1 MIKYSLFLSICLL
14 VQIGFAQ
21 PESLGD
27 NINTTYDEILPVIS
41 PDEKTIYF
49 IRANHPQNSHGE
61 TGSQDI
67 WFSQRMN
74 TSSDW
79 GPAKRMPNPFNKRKY
94 NSIYTVS
101 PDGNQIVLAGSYK
114 NGRYMGPG
122 VSVSK
127 RNGRVW
133 SSPVALQIKNY
144 DKLANGKFSSAFM
157 SYDNKVLILS
167 FCSKKSGRQS
177 KKGDLYVSF
186 KQQNNVWS
194 EPVGLGKNIN
204 YGSSSEFSPFL
215 GADMKT
221 LFFASDRK
229 GGEGSVD
236 IYKTVR
242 EDDSWK
248 KWSDPVNL
256 GPKVNTEGF
265 DAYYSISAS
274 GEYAYMVKYEDQADI
289 IRMALSP
296 DQRPK
301 PVALLMADIVDDKT
315 GEKVKSSLVI
325 ENAETGR
332 AMRTIDQTGRDGIKT
347 ILQLGRSYRLVARA
361 SGYTSKSLPLD
372 LAKENLYKEIKKNIR
387 LVKPDPTAELA
398 INEKKGAI
406 GEGDLSEASGK
417 ANGGV
422 NAGKEG
428 NLASDASGAGNGLA
442 TGTQNGNTN
451 GQGAISGT
459 NAGKNSLGGPNA
471 GNAKPVK
478 VDDGIDSKLLLKDRL
493 ITLDPN
499 EKLTP
504 MPLKDIGVTP
514 LFFET
519 RSADINPAYNR
530 DLYRIYL
537 SMKANPKIRLVI
549 KGHADDVGA
558 EDTNQNLSETRAE
571 SVKGRLISLG
581 VPPNRMKTVGYGEEN
596 PVMENSTNL
605 GRGVNRRVDF
615 QVIAPRK
622 RKK

>member
-74 TSSDW
+74 TSADW

-122 VSVSK
+122 VSISK

-133 SSPVALQIKNY
+133 SSPVSLQIKNY

-157 SYDNKVLILS
+157 SHDNKVLILS
-167 FCSKKSGRQS
+167 FCSKKSGKQS

-194 EPVGLGKNIN
+194 EPVSLGKNIN
-204 YGSSSEFSPFL
+204 YASSSEFSPFL
-215 GADMKT
+215 GADLKT

-289 IRMALSP
+289 IRMALSA

-372 LAKENLYKEIKKNIR
+372 LSKENLYKEIKKDIR
-387 LVKPDPTAELA
+387 LVTAELTA
-398 INEKKGAI
+398 QLASNENGAKGD
-406 GEGDLSEASGK
+406 GDLSEASGQTT
-417 ANGGV
+417 GGA

-428 NLASDASGAGNGLA
+428 NLAADASGAGNGLV
-442 TGTQNGNTN
+442 TGAQDADAN
-451 GQGAISGT
+451 GQNTI
-459 NAGKNSLGGPNA
+459 AGNNSLGGLNT
-471 GNAKPVK
+471 GTTKPIK

-519 RSADINPAYNR
+519 RSAEINPAYNR

-537 SMKANPKIRLVI
+537 SMKANPKMRLVI

-581 VPPNRMKTVGYGEEN
+581 VPPNRMKTVGYGEDN
-596 PVMENSTNL
+596 PVMENSSNL

>member
-74 TSSDW
+74 ASADW

-101 PDGNQIVLAGSYK
+101 PDGNQIVIAGSYK

-122 VSVSK
+122 VSISK

-133 SSPVALQIKNY
+133 SSPVSLQIKNY

-157 SYDNKVLILS
+157 SYDNKVLLLS
-167 FCSKKSGRQS
+167 FCSKKSGKQS

-194 EPVGLGKNIN
+194 EPVSLGKNIN
-204 YGSSSEFSPFL
+204 YPSSSEFSPFL
-215 GADMKT
+215 GADLKT

-289 IRMALSP
+289 VRMALSA

-372 LAKENLYKEIKKNIR
+372 LSKENLYKEIKKDIR

-398 INEKKGAI
+398 ANGKGAN
-406 GEGDLSEASGK
+406 GEGDLSEASGQST
-417 ANGGV
+417 GGA
-422 NAGKEG
+422 NAGKGG

-442 TGTQNGNTN
+442 TGNQGAN
-451 GQGAISGT
+451 GQGAIAGT
-459 NAGKNSLGGPNA
+459 NAGSSNSLGGPNA
-471 GNAKPVK
+471 GTTKPVK

-519 RSADINPAYNR
+519 RSAEINPAYNR

-537 SMKANPKIRLVI
+537 SMKANPKMRLVI

-581 VPPNRMKTVGYGEEN
+581 VPPNRMKTVGYGEDN
-596 PVMENSTNL
+596 PIMENSSNL

-615 QVIAPRK
+615 QVIAPKK